1 MYDLVS
7 VGDTALDVFLML
19 HEATVSC
26 QLNAPACQL
35 CVNYSDKIP
44 VEKVVDVPGV
54 GTAPNLA
61 VGSARL
67 GLNVGLYTVV
77 GDDAAGKQGFDV
89 FKKEKVSTALV
100 KIDKKA
106 RTDYSS
112 VISFKGERTIL
123 TYQVP
128 RKYKLPACK
137 TKWLFLAS
145 LSDGHKALHQQI
157 IKKVKKEK
165 IKLAFN
171 PGANELRE
179 GVERLKPILAV
190 TDILFLNKEEVW
202 QLLGKVE
209 DTKFMLRKLMEL
221 GPRIVVVTDGSNGAY
236 CFDGMNVYFQ
246 GVFDVKVLEKTG
258 AGDAF
263 ATGFLN
269 ALINK
274 CDVKDAL
281 RWGAANA
288 GSVVEKIGAQAGLL
302 TKNGVLKFLKNNPE
316 PQAKII

>member
-7 VGDTALDVFLML
+7 VGDTAMDVFLML

-26 QLNAPACQL
+26 QLNAQACQL

-54 GTAPNLA
+54 GTAPNLV

-67 GLNVGLYTVV
+67 GMNTALYTIV
-77 GDDAAGKQGFDV
+77 GNDAAGKQSLEN
-89 FKKEKVSTALV
+89 FKKEKVATGLV
-100 KIDKKA
+100 KTDKTA

-128 RKYKLPACK
+128 RKYKLPTFK
-137 TKWLFLAS
+137 SKWIFLAS

-165 IKLAFN
+165 VQLAFN
-171 PGANELRE
+171 PGAHELRE
-179 GVERLKPILAV
+179 GVERLKPVLAV

-209 DTKFMLRKLMEL
+209 DTKYMLRKLMEF
-221 GPRIVVVTDGSNGAY
+221 GPRLVVVTDGSNGAY
-236 CFDGMNVYFQ
+236 CFDGMNTYFQ

-263 ATGFLN
+263 ATGFLVATLN
-269 ALINK
+269 G
-274 CDVKDAL
+274 CSVKHAL

-288 GSVVEKIGAQAGLL
+288 GSVVGKIGAQAGLL
-302 TKNGVLKFLKNNPE
+302 TKKEILKFLKNNPE
-316 PQAKII
+316 PQAKLI